1 MGAYIWSAWTRKMW
15 AGQVKKKGQVERM
28 ARAKERPS
36 YETKLVD
43 DSRPP
48 RGFRPRRFEQMF

>member
-1 MGAYIWSAWTRKMW
+1 MGAYIWSAWSAEDVGW
-15 AGQVKKKGQVERM
+15 ASEEKGPVERM

-48 RGFRPRRFEQMF
+48 RGFRPRSFEQMF